1 MMKWNPV
8 SVGSARQV
16 CGEHRPGS
24 DAQRS
29 LFTME
34 GESPRIYS
42 GKVKEKKEKV
52 LLALQFSFSLLSP
65 LLLRVF
71 MQVTPVPAR
80 VAPTRMRSWKGIPCT
95 SPIALAPL
103 LLP

>member
-52 LLALQFSFSLLSP
+52 LIS
-65 LLLRVF
+65 
-71 MQVTPVPAR
+71 
-80 VAPTRMRSWKGIPCT
+80 
-95 SPIALAPL
+95 
-103 LLP
+103 